1 VAGARARET
10 LLPML
15 VLPVLVPVLI
25 SAVRCWQAASVVSGL
40 AVGEW
45 LSILA
50 TFAVV
55 YLAAGIILYGQVQE
69 SQ

>member
-1 VAGARARET
+1 
-10 LLPML
+10 ML

-25 SAVRCWQAASVVSGL
+25 SAVRCWQAASVGAGL
-40 AVGEW
+40 AIGEW

-55 YLAAGIILYGQVQE
+55 YVAAGIVLYGQIQE